1 MSAVWLEQRERGS
14 LAVMKGGVR
23 LLLSVGHTF
32 GRLLLYPTC
41 AYFLASSRKARAAS
55 RDYLGRV
62 LGRPARLPDVARHY
76 LTFARTLHDRVYF
89 LAGRT
94 GEFDIEQHGLE
105 VVERTLAKGK
115 GCVLLGAH
123 LGSFEVLRVIG
134 SLERKLPVNVLLY
147 PDNASNA
154 ETVASDLCPELKN
167 RVIPLGRPD
176 TLLRVHECLERGEI
190 VGILGDRTLK
200 SDKTVRCDFLGA
212 PATFPQGPLLLAA
225 ILKAPVVLFFGLY
238 QGGRRYAIHFE
249 SFADELHIGRKDRAA
264 QLQPLIDR
272 YAARLEHYCRLAPYN
287 WFNFYDFWRS

>member
-1 MSAVWLEQRERGS
+1 MSSLWLEQRERGS

-23 LLLSVGHTF
+23 LLLSVGHAF

-41 AYFLASSRKARAAS
+41 AYFLASSRQSRAAS

-62 LGRPARLPDVARHY
+62 LGRPARLLDVARHY
-76 LTFARTLHDRVYF
+76 LTFAKTLHDRVYF

-94 GEFDIEQHGLE
+94 AEFDIEQHGLDT
-105 VVERTLAKGK
+105 VERTLAKGK

-123 LGSFEVLRVIG
+123 LGSFEVLRVLC
-134 SLERKLPVNVLLY
+134 SLECKLPVNVLRY

-154 ETVASDLCPELKN
+154 DAVAGDLCPELKQ

-200 SDKTVRCDFLGA
+200 SDRTVRCDFFGQ
-212 PATFPQGPLLLAA
+212 PATFPQGPLLLAS
-225 ILKAPVVLFFGLY
+225 ILKAPVILFFGLF
-238 QGGRRYAIHFE
+238 QGGRRYTIHFE
-249 SFADELHIGRKDRAA
+249 LFTDELQIARRDRSA
-264 QLQPLIDR
+264 QLQPWIAR

-287 WFNFYDFWRS
+287 WFNFYDFWRA